1 MKNVIKLLQFGSC
14 ISLIM
19 LFMSVI
25 SLQSAYAQTNDLPDS
40 SELYE
45 VFGFETGKYT
55 LTDDMKESLRKLT
68 EGPSGFKAQCKA
80 GNSIEVFGYSDYQR
94 YKNVSKE
101 VSDRLNDILALQ
113 RVQVAI
119 RYEVDELG
127 MGEHCFNNNDAVFAD
142 SKVRGVSFAIN
153 ERSGQSLLYKR
164 LAEQVDSTEGIL
176 SQIQQEIADLHEKN
190 AEQDERLDDHD
201 ERITENADQ
210 NQHQYELLDDMNN
223 RVSALEKRN
232 WNVSTYFGVGLNRF
246 VNQYSYSGMA
256 AIQVQS
262 IELSAW
268 YSYNPDTGT
277 ETIGEDMEGFVPE
290 TIDLR
295 RETYGAGL
303 TWFGIQKNRY
313 ALGLMVKFEHGED
326 IERGVESNI
335 RKWDMV
341 SAGLQAE
348 LKIYKSLRLRA
359 NVSHSIGDR
368 LSTFDN
374 PEYRKDTSPISGMV
388 TIGLGFN

>member
-1 MKNVIKLLQFGSC
+1 MKNRMIARL
-14 ISLIM
+14 SLIM
-19 LFMSVI
+19 LLMSAVA
-25 SLQSAYAQTNDLPDS
+25 LQSAYAQTSKLPDS

-68 EGPSGFKAQCKA
+68 EGPSGFIAQCKA
-80 GNSIEVFGYSDYQR
+80 GNSIESFGYSDQQR

-101 VSDRLNDILALQ
+101 VSDRLNDILALE
-113 RVQVAI
+113 RVQVAN
-119 RYEVDELG
+119 RYLIDELD
-127 MGEHCFNNNDAVFAD
+127 MNEHCFNNNDAVFAD

-153 ERSGQSLLYKR
+153 ERSGHSLLYKR
-164 LAEQVDSTEGIL
+164 LAEQVDSTKGIL
-176 SQIQQEIADLHEKN
+176 SQIQQEISDLHKKN

-223 RVSALEKRN
+223 RVSALEKRS
-232 WNVSTYFGVGLNRF
+232 WNVSQYLGVGLNRF
-246 VNQYSYSGMA
+246 TDQNSFSGMA
-256 AIQVQS
+256 ALQVGS

-268 YSYNPDTGT
+268 YSHSPDIGT
-277 ETIGEDMEGFVPE
+277 ETIGEDMDEFVPE

-313 ALGLMVKFEHGED
+313 ALGLMVKYEHGED
-326 IERGVESNI
+326 IEQDAESNV

-359 NVSHSIGDR
+359 NVSHSVWDR